1 MKTVQDYMNDP
12 RILNDPG
19 LMAGPEEVREIHA
32 IRLKQHDE
40 TSGMTAAE
48 EADYY
53 TRKAAALFADAGTA
67 PTFVNFAGQGKLKP
81 WKAIHEFTSP

>member
-19 LMAGPEEVREIHA
+19 LMTAPEELREIHA

-40 TSGMTAAE
+40 TAGMSAAE
-48 EADYY
+48 KSAYY
-53 TRKAAALFADAGTA
+53 RQKAAALFAGTGTA
-67 PTFVNFAGQGKLKP
+67 PEIVNYAGQGKLKP
-81 WKAIHEFTSP
+81 RQPVVQ

>member
-19 LMAGPEEVREIHA
+19 LMAAPEEMREIHA

-40 TSGMTAAE
+40 TADMSAAE
-48 EADYY
+48 KSIYY
-53 TRKAAALFADAGTA
+53 RQKAVALFAGTGTA
-67 PTFVNFAGQGKLKP
+67 PEIVNYAGQGKLKP
-81 WKAIHEFTSP
+81 RQPVTQ

>member
-19 LMAGPEEVREIHA
+19 LMAAPEELREIHA

-40 TSGMTAAE
+40 TAGMSVAE
-48 EADYY
+48 KSAYY
-53 TRKAAALFADAGTA
+53 RQKAAALFAGTGTA
-67 PTFVNFAGQGKLKP
+67 PEIVNFPGQGKLKP
-81 WKAIHEFTSP
+81 RQPIAQ

>member
-1 MKTVQDYMNDP
+1 MKTVQDYLSDP

-19 LMAGPEEVREIHA
+19 LMAGTEEVREIHA

-40 TSGMTAAE
+40 TFGMTAAE

-53 TRKAAALFADAGTA
+53 TRKATALFADTGIAS
-67 PTFVNFAGQGKLKP
+67 TFVNFAGQGKR
-81 WKAIHEFTSP
+81 